1 MSYSVVPC
9 ESESGS
15 GAPSQTTE
23 PSSSSSIGPK
33 STECEQIF
41 LKLQVQKER
50 TQIDEKTQLLISVPR
65 LQKEFKRAEI
75 AFPGITKRVPPKQ
88 AIELIVSYFF
98 LKFRKTK
105 TPPPYRNFGILTSGL
120 TEL

>member
-9 ESESGS
+9 ESGS

-33 STECEQIF
+33 STECAQIF

-50 TQIDEKTQLLISVPR
+50 TQIDEKTQLLIS
-65 LQKEFKRAEI
+65 AT
-75 AFPGITKRVPPKQ
+75 TKRIQKSRNSLSRDHKTSPPETSDR
-88 AIELIVSYFF
+88 AYRVLFF
-98 LKFRKTK
+98 L
-105 TPPPYRNFGILTSGL
+105 
-120 TEL
+120 